1 MVSGSTQG
9 IKGEDIFTFRTW
21 GGGHHLGF
29 QSEVGRVHVENKV
42 SLITL
47 FHNQKFV

>member
-9 IKGEDIFTFRTW
+9 IKGEDILHSEH
-21 GGGHHLGF
+21 GGHHLGF